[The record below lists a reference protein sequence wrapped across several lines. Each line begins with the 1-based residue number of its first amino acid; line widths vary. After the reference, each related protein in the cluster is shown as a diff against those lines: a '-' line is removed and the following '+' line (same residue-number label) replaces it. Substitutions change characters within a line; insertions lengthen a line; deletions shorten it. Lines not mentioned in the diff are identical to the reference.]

1 MLCSSLTAILLF
13 NQFSLVVMFLGFVA
27 PVAIGIV
34 LRVKKKIK
42 SFWAAR
48 TTHDRQVLLLIN
60 LTFYVI
66 LMALCNAVR
75 IPSSIKIIPLIQIVI
90 MLASLVCLHYP
101 WGKYINGH
109 FAALAAFLSYGV
121 IVGIFT
127 GITITK
133 PILFFTVLFGVKAY
147 LWLEKHQT
155 TGREIATSTLLGVV
169 VTGLCGFLIG

>member
-13 NQFSLVVMFLGFVA
+13 NQFSLIVMLLGFVA
-27 PVAIGIV
+27 PVAVGMV

-42 SFWAAR
+42 SYWAAR

-66 LMALCNAVR
+66 LMAWCNAVR
-75 IPSSIKIIPLIQIVI
+75 IPSSIKIIPLIQIVV

-101 WGKYINGH
+101 WGRYINGH
-109 FAALAAFLSYGV
+109 FAALAAFLSYGIV
-121 IVGIFT
+121 IGIFT
-127 GITITK
+127 GITVTK
-133 PILFFTVLFGVKAY
+133 PILFFTVLFGIKAY

-155 TGREIATSTLLGVV
+155 NGREIATSVLLGAV
-169 VTGLCGFLIG
+169 VTGLCCVLIG